1 MFFITQRNITAT
13 IIIAAVDNINHVKN
27 NNLILYIKIIDE

>member
-13 IIIAAVDNINHVKN
+13 IIIAAVDHINHVKT
-27 NNLILYIKIIDE
+27 IARSSK